1 MGGPTMSDQKG
12 GIRIDPSV
20 ADLLLTE
27 EGTAEFAEMMAIV
40 TLQQA
45 GMLAPAPWYYTK
57 GELDE
62 YKSLY
67 QIVTERYGWTSEE
80 FESKNAHDF
89 SEDKEFIRMIELNK
103 IRLRRKELLERE

>member
-1 MGGPTMSDQKG
+1 MDKNFV
-12 GIRIDPSV
+12 RIDPSV
-20 ADLLLTE
+20 AELLKTE
-27 EGTAEFAEMMAIV
+27 EGQAQFAEVMAIV

-57 GELDE
+57 EELDE

-67 QIVTERYGWTSEE
+67 QIVIERYGWTNEE

-89 SEDKEFIRMIELNK
+89 PDDKEFVRMIELNK
-103 IRLRRKELLERE
+103 IRLRRKELLERS

>member
-1 MGGPTMSDQKG
+1 MSDQKG

-20 ADLLLTE
+20 AELLLTE
-27 EGTAEFAEMMAIV
+27 EGTAEFAEMMAVV
-40 TLQQA
+40 TLQQV

-57 GELDE
+57 EELDE

-67 QIVTERYGWTSEE
+67 EIVVERYKWTSAE
-80 FESKNAHDF
+80 FEEQNVYDF
-89 SEDKEFIRMIELNK
+89 PDDKEFIRMIELNK

>member
-1 MGGPTMSDQKG
+1 MSDQKG

-20 ADLLLTE
+20 ANLLLTE

-40 TLQQA
+40 TMQQV

-57 GELDE
+57 EELTE

-67 QIVTERYGWTSEE
+67 EIVVDRYGWTSKE
-80 FESKNAHDF
+80 FEEKNAHDF
-89 SEDKEFIRMIELNK
+89 PEDKEFIRMIELNK
-103 IRLRRKELLERE
+103 IRLRRKELLERK